1 MCYFSFSPPRNE
13 IVRIRS
19 NLLLSIQRNLRLNL
33 ECPEGERILN
43 RVYSFNCDPEG
54 EENGEGSVVNL
65 RNLETL
71 EVY

>member
-1 MCYFSFSPPRNE
+1 M
-13 IVRIRS
+13 
-19 NLLLSIQRNLRLNL
+19 

-43 RVYSFNCDPEG
+43 RVYSFNCGAEG